1 MAINGPS
8 PAPTPRS
15 FTADAHRSLS
25 ETEGRRGP
33 TARQVGCRVPLS
45 EGLDR
50 SRSFCAS
57 LGFLDQIF
65 DKHSKGLKM
74 LAISSQEPG
83 YLTLSQCCTL
93 NPGLTLAV

>member
-15 FTADAHRSLS
+15 FATDAHQALS
-25 ETEGRRGP
+25 ETEGETG
-33 TARQVGCRVPLS
+33 AHSAAGGLQVPLS

-50 SRSFCAS
+50 SRSLCAL

-65 DKHSKGLKM
+65 GKHSKGPKI

-83 YLTLSQCCTL
+83 YLTLSQC
-93 NPGLTLAV
+93 